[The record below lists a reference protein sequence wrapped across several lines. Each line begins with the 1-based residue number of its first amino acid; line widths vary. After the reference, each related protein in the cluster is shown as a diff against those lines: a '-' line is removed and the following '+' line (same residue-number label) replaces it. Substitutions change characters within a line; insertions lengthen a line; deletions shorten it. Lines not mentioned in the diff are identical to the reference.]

1 MTSEKEI
8 TDAIE
13 EVTTVAFGQEI
24 EDKVFQ
30 SIALQCLAKI
40 EGVSLIEG
48 NIIDHLFGRSSSD
61 RIRGISIQ
69 QDAKSRALNVRVEI
83 NAEYGVMLPQKAEEI
98 QKKIAEEM
106 KTLTGLNVS
115 GVHVVFKNLVVPQKE
130 LEKKSAAIDF
140 DDVPEH
146 HEESVELET
155 EEELVL
161 SKD

>member
-13 EVTTVAFGQEI
+13 EVSTVAFGQEI

-48 NIIDHLFGRSSSD
+48 NIIDHLFGRSSSE
-61 RIRGISIQ
+61 RIRGITIQ
-69 QDAKSRALNVRVEI
+69 QDSKSRALNVRVEI

-98 QKKIAEEM
+98 QQKIAEEM
-106 KTLTGLNVS
+106 KTLTGLGVS

-130 LEKKSAAIDF
+130 LAKKSTAIDF
-140 DDVPEH
+140 DDVPEL
-146 HEESVELET
+146 HEEAAELEA

-161 SKD
+161 TKD